1 MSGRLCSGVV
11 LLTLLLPGCHRAA
24 SDALHVSAAVS
35 LTEALTSAV
44 RPWEERTGRQV
55 VLNFAASNVLARQI
69 EAGAA
74 VDLFISADEKQMQR
88 LIAGQIVAPND
99 SVPLLS
105 NQLVIVTPA
114 ERSASM
120 VFPAALADP
129 DITHLA
135 LGDPEAVPAG
145 VYAKQW
151 LERVGLWQQVA
162 GKVVP
167 CASVRAALA
176 AVEAESAEAA
186 IVYKTDAL
194 GRSRVRV
201 AYEVPIAEGPRILY
215 PAAAVRS
222 SAQARSA
229 RELLSWL
236 QGPEARAT
244 FTAAGFG
251 NPAGAAR

>member
-1 MSGRLCSGVV
+1 MSRRLCAGA
-11 LLTLLLPGCHRAA
+11 LLVTLLLPGCHRVA

-35 LTEALTSAV
+35 LTDALTTAV

-69 EAGAA
+69 EAGAT
-74 VDLFISADEKQMQR
+74 VDLFISADDRQMQH
-88 LIAGQIVAPND
+88 LIARQIVDAHD
-99 SVPLLS
+99 SVPFLS

-114 ERSASM
+114 ARSASM

-151 LERVGLWQQVA
+151 LERIGLWQAVA

-201 AYEVPIAEGPRILY
+201 VHEVPLAEGPRILY
-215 PAAAVRS
+215 PAALVRS
-222 SAQARSA
+222 SAQAQGA
-229 RELLSWL
+229 RDLLSWL
-236 QGPEARAT
+236 QGPAARAV

-251 NPAGAAR
+251 IPADAAR